1 MRTNGKSIHSPCG
14 GRRCNTNKTSSTAIS
29 DKNLHPLTR
38 AALAQSGLSL
48 SDASDLA
55 SSRKSAVKKIRTA
68 PTGKSKSKSVLKP
81 LLGMK
86 QQQRYDILRYAVT
99 SSNCKKKLSMP
110 TPYEMMMQLNDN
122 VVGQEQVKVA
132 LTVGVY
138 NHYKR
143 LTDGMQIATRSSME
157 TVMVDKSNIML
168 LGPTGTGKT
177 LLLRS
182 LAKIIDVPL
191 VIADATSI
199 TQAGYLGEDVES
211 VLSRLYLA
219 SKSDSKRCERGIVF
233 IDEVD
238 KLRKQTRTNG
248 PDVGGAGVQQ
258 ALLKIVE
265 GNVINVPKVRFFGC
279 AFALG

>member
-1 MRTNGKSIHSPCG
+1 MHTNGKSKHSPS

-29 DKNLHPLTR
+29 DKNLHPLTP
-38 AALAQSGLSL
+38 AALAQSGRSL

-68 PTGKSKSKSVLKP
+68 ACTGKSKSVLKP

-86 QQQRYDILRYAVT
+86 QQQRYANLRYAVT
-99 SSNCKKKLSMP
+99 SSKRKKKLSMP
-110 TPYEMMMQLNDN
+110 TPYEMMLQLNDN

-199 TQAGYLGEDVES
+199 TQAGYFGEDVES

-265 GNVINVPKVRFFGC
+265 GNVINVPKVSFFGC

>member
-1 MRTNGKSIHSPCG
+1 MRTNGKSKHSPSG
-14 GRRCNTNKTSSTAIS
+14 GRRCITNKTSSTAIS

-38 AALAQSGLSL
+38 AALAQSGRSL

-55 SSRKSAVKKIRTA
+55 SSGKSAVKKIRTA
-68 PTGKSKSKSVLKP
+68 ATGKSKSVLKP

-86 QQQRYDILRYAVT
+86 QQQRYANLRYAVT
-99 SSNCKKKLSMP
+99 SNNCTNEISTP

-143 LTDGMQIATRSSME
+143 LNDGMQIATSGSTE

-182 LAKIIDVPL
+182 LAKIVDVPL

-199 TQAGYLGEDVES
+199 TQAGYSGENVES

-258 ALLKIVE
+258 AFLKIVE
-265 GNVINVPKVRFFGC
+265 GNVINVPKVSFFGC